1 MFIYQ
6 ILSVALYPFLEI
18 YLFWRVYKKKEDKK
32 RLKERFGISKIHRP
46 AGGMIWV
53 HAVSVGES
61 NSALILVE
69 KLLQEFSRANILFT
83 TTTLTSAAI
92 IEKKI
97 TKFKGRVIHQFLPI
111 DSYFCVQNFFNYW
124 SLDLAI
130 FVESEIWPNMLFEAK
145 ERNIPTFL
153 VNARLSERSLTRWS
167 LAKFLG
173 VKIFDQFEEIYAQ
186 SKNDQERISKLTK
199 KPVMYFGNLKSQ
211 ANNLDFDQNEFDK
224 LRLKIMDRALFIAVS
239 THKGEEEQIVEIHQ
253 NLKNDFPNLLTIIV
267 PRHPNRAEEIVKIFG
282 ASKYAIR
289 SKKDHISAQTD
300 FYLADSLG
308 ELGMFYSLADFA
320 FIGGSLA
327 EVGGHNPFEAIKL
340 NCAIISGDKIF
351 NFKDIYSELEQKNSC
366 VIVKSKEQLEEKV
379 AEFLRDKQ
387 LAQSLAKKA
396 LEVVLVNENIVEKIV
411 NDISSKLN

>member
-18 YLFWRVYKKKEDKK
+18 YLFWRVYKNKEDKK

-46 AGGMIWV
+46 TGGMIWV

-97 TKFKGRVIHQFLPI
+97 TKFEGRVIHQFLPI

-153 VNARLSERSLTRWS
+153 LNARLSEKS
-167 LAKFLG
+167 F
-173 VKIFDQFEEIYAQ
+173 
-186 SKNDQERISKLTK
+186 K
-199 KPVMYFGNLKSQ
+199 K
-211 ANNLDFDQNEFDK
+211 
-224 LRLKIMDRALFIAVS
+224 
-239 THKGEEEQIVEIHQ
+239 
-253 NLKNDFPNLLTIIV
+253 
-267 PRHPNRAEEIVKIFG
+267 
-282 ASKYAIR
+282 
-289 SKKDHISAQTD
+289 
-300 FYLADSLG
+300 
-308 ELGMFYSLADFA
+308 
-320 FIGGSLA
+320 
-327 EVGGHNPFEAIKL
+327 
-340 NCAIISGDKIF
+340 
-351 NFKDIYSELEQKNSC
+351 
-366 VIVKSKEQLEEKV
+366 
-379 AEFLRDKQ
+379 
-387 LAQSLAKKA
+387 
-396 LEVVLVNENIVEKIV
+396 
-411 NDISSKLN
+411 